1 MVVIFLLDSLSPLHP
16 YENFWWSSWKPV
28 PGTLFLF
35 DSFVEYDYSLVMDVA
50 QWDGCDV
57 TIVKDEVTR
66 DVFHVTAQVEIGRLM
81 RTVTGMWS
89 PAGNAREREGNGKSP
104 ISFINMLSSF
114 HYTQLPE

>member
-1 MVVIFLLDSLSPLHP
+1 MVKFRFD
-16 YENFWWSSWKPV
+16 
-28 PGTLFLF
+28 LFF
-35 DSFVEYDYSLVMDVA
+35 EYDYSLVMDAA

-89 PAGNAREREGNGKSP
+89 PAGSAMEQEGNGKSQ
-104 ISFINMLSSF
+104 ISKNNAF
-114 HYTQLPE
+114 